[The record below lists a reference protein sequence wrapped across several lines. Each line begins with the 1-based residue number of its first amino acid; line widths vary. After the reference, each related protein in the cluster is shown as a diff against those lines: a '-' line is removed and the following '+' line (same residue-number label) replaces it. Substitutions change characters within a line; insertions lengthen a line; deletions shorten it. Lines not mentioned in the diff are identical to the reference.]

1 MRLLPLLNDAAPAP
15 HQHTQTHPPL
25 PAAAASLHEAHA
37 FQLLPYRWAPRL
49 FPGSHCHEKCYSR
62 YLSPHPWIQR
72 HRYRY
77 TEISR
82 DVFYVW
88 EWPYECTAQT
98 GTAFSGKRTF
108 QTLIAAAGFYSKVAG
123 TTRSPRPAHGNARFT
138 ATPPTARLPLIL
150 GLRQTQCGVTAGR
163 GKPPPPPPATVL
175 PLGLPRT
182 GRVAGPRPYPV
193 AGGTQQTGS
202 PSWHGSSPVLA
213 SQAVTSRRRGTALPA
228 SLGPLGTPHHG
239 RNDPPFSGSDRGAF
253 CATDLTAA

>member
-37 FQLLPYRWAPRL
+37 IQLLPYRWAPRL

-108 QTLIAAAGFYSKVAG
+108 QTLIAAAGFYSEVAG

-138 ATPPTARLPLIL
+138 ATPPTARTAINPRSSPDAVWGDGGAGEAPTTAPSHRVTPGFTENRPGRWTPPLS
-150 GLRQTQCGVTAGR
+150 CG
-163 GKPPPPPPATVL
+163 
-175 PLGLPRT
+175 
-182 GRVAGPRPYPV
+182 
-193 AGGTQQTGS
+193 GGTQQRGS

-213 SQAVTSRRRGTALPA
+213 SQPVTSRRRGTALPA

>member
-1 MRLLPLLNDAAPAP
+1 MAKIGQLAGDGSGHQVFAFTSSCLTTSGRTLKDTRNLGTSHSPVNMRLLPLLNDAAPAP

-108 QTLIAAAGFYSKVAG
+108 QTLIAAAGFYSEVAG
-123 TTRSPRPAHGNARFT
+123 TTRSPCPAHGNARFT

-150 GLRQTQCGVTAGR
+150 GLRQTQCGVTAGQ

-175 PLGLPRT
+175 LLGLPRT
-182 GRVAGPRPYPV
+182 GRVAGPRPIL
-193 AGGTQQTGS
+193 
-202 PSWHGSSPVLA
+202 W
-213 SQAVTSRRRGTALPA
+213 RGDPTKRLP
-228 SLGPLGTPHHG
+228 
-239 RNDPPFSGSDRGAF
+239 
-253 CATDLTAA
+253 